1 MILLGRGLGKIFR
14 AGNIN
19 PGPEGFETV
28 ASDLADE
35 KYPRNIHSEP
45 STWKK
50 NVEEQSLLKNKKN
63 PKQMCRDLG
72 SKGRKPCQRSSQ
84 G

>member
-1 MILLGRGLGKIFR
+1 MIPLGRGLGKIFR

-35 KYPRNIHSEP
+35 IPRNIHPEP
-45 STWKK
+45 STRKK
-50 NVEEQSLLKNKKN
+50 NVEEQSLLKKKK
-63 PKQMCRDLG
+63 KQMCRDLG
-72 SKGRKPCQRSSQ
+72 SK
-84 G
+84 